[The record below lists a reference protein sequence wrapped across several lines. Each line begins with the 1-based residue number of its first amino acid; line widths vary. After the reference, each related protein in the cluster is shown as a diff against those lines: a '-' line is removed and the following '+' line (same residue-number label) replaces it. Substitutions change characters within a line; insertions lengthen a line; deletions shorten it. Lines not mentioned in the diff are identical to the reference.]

1 MAGLPP
7 APVDN
12 VEAVEDESAGEVV
25 VPARG
30 VVVVVLEK
38 PESKLLGTVP
48 AMNTFK
54 AIATDALRY
63 ARVQPDR
70 P

>member
-25 VPARG
+25 VPAKG
-30 VVVVVLEK
+30 AAVVVLELAMDGPIEGK
-38 PESKLLGTVP
+38 ATAPP
-48 AMNTFK
+48 A
-54 AIATDALRY
+54 AG
-63 ARVQPDR
+63 
-70 P
+70 

>member
-1 MAGLPP
+1 
-7 APVDN
+7 
-12 VEAVEDESAGEVV
+12 
-25 VPARG
+25 
-30 VVVVVLEK
+30 
-38 PESKLLGTVP
+38 VP

>member
-30 VVVVVLEK
+30 VVVVVLELAMDG
-38 PESKLLGTVP
+38 PMAGRATAPP
-48 AMNTFK
+48 A
-54 AIATDALRY
+54 AG
-63 ARVQPDR
+63 
-70 P
+70 